1 MRFFFRSRK
10 FKIML
15 GITAGVLVLAL
26 VSLFVGSSITPQNSV
41 IGAITTRVQ
50 GYATGISNWFSDVF
64 IKMGDNEKLMLENA
78 ELKAKINDL
87 NSKLADYQ
95 ALEQENEF
103 YKKYLEIKEKNPEY
117 VMEPADL
124 ISRNADDPYC
134 SFVINKG
141 SLNGISL
148 YDPVITEAG
157 LVGYIGEVNPSYS
170 KVVTILDSNI
180 KCGGMDKR
188 TKDIGIVSGEISY
201 AEEGKTKMI
210 NILRSSGV
218 ATGDFIVTPGGE
230 VFPEGLIIGT
240 VESIHNSKTDISL
253 YAVIT
258 PVVDFKELREVMVIT
273 YFSGQKA
280 GEQTAND

>member
-26 VSLFVGSSITPQNSV
+26 VSLFIKNSVMPQNSV

-50 GYATGISNWFSDVF
+50 SYATGVSNWFSDIF
-64 IKMGDNEKLMLENA
+64 KKMGDNEELMLENA
-78 ELKAKINDL
+78 ELKAQINDL
-87 NSKLADYQ
+87 NSKLVDYQ
-95 ALEQENEF
+95 SLQQENEF
-103 YKKYLEIKEKNPEY
+103 YKKYLEIKEKNPDY

-124 ISRNADDPYC
+124 ISRNAEDPYG

-141 SLNGISL
+141 SLNGVAL

-170 KVVTILDSNI
+170 KVITILDANI

-188 TKDIGIVSGEISY
+188 TKDVGIVSGELTA
-201 AEEGKTKMI
+201 AEAGKTKMI
-210 NILRSSGV
+210 NLLRSSGV

-230 VFPEGLIIGT
+230 VFPEGLVIGT
-240 VESIHNSKTDISL
+240 VDSIHNSKTDISL
-253 YAVIT
+253 YAVIS

-280 GEQTAND
+280 EGDAVND